1 MLMKNINTFGFV
13 FQGLIVR
20 LRNNVHLSLNLSKM
34 AEVTLFELR
43 AVLGVSFANTS
54 AFSMFATYSTS

>member
-1 MLMKNINTFGFV
+1 
-13 FQGLIVR
+13 
-20 LRNNVHLSLNLSKM
+20 M

-54 AFSMFATYSTS
+54 DFSMVAHHGAADTGRKGLK